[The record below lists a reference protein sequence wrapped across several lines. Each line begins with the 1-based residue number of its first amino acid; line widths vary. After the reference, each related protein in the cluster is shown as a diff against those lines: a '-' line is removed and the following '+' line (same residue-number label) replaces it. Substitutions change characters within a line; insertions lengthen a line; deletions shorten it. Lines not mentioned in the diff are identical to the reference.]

1 MPRSAEELLPRSSS
15 QDFQQEDLGEPVLD
29 TELHPGS
36 LLYMPR
42 GAEPLDEALAILT
55 VSRLHFEQQVCSQPP
70 AYALLALGIW

>member
-1 MPRSAEELLPRSSS
+1 MPRSAEELLPRFSS

-42 GAEPLDEALAILT
+42 GAALFSGFSYCFEVT
-55 VSRLHFEQQVCSQPP
+55 V
-70 AYALLALGIW
+70 